1 MDKMADLARKT
12 AHTAGRKQ
20 TNMGMNNPVPSSS
33 FSQPGFVG
41 RMKGLRLEY
50 SKLLFASS

>member
-1 MDKMADLARKT
+1 MDKMADMARKT
-12 AHTAGRKQ
+12 AHTAGKKQ
-20 TNMGMNNPVPSSS
+20 TNIGMNNPVPSSC
-33 FSQPGFVG
+33 FSQPRFVG